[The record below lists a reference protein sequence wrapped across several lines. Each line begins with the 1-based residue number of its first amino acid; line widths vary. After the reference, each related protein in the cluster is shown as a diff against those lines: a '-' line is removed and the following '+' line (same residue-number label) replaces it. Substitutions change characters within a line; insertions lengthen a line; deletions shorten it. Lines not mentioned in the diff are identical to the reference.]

1 MPVAALRPNAP
12 RNVLTATSFDSTCTI
27 APPRGMDCIILC
39 DDDEAS
45 AVVVLALTLRKEG
58 LLVIAKLVGFCGAAE
73 HACKSMR
80 RRSEGSRLRIIGC
93 CDMR

>member
-12 RNVLTATSFDSTCTI
+12 RNDLTATSFDSKGTI
-27 APPRGMDCIILC
+27 APPRGIDCIILC

-45 AVVVLALTLRKEG
+45 AVALALTLRKEG
-58 LLVIAKLVGFCGAAE
+58 LIAKLVGFCGAAE

-93 CDMR
+93 